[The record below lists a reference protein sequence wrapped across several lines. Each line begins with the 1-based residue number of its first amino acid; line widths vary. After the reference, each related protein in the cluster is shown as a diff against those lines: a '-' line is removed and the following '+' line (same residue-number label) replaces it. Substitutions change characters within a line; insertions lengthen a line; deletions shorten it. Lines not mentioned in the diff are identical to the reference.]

1 MPDFNG
7 IPGGL
12 RCLLFAAPLL
22 AFTTFARPQSGDKTP
37 LRGDRVQ
44 CANLTYAGNKTSKCY
59 SDRFLKRLELETHIK
74 TEANFRSVR
83 LDSRELSNYPFAIM
97 TGEGAFT
104 LTEKDRVQLR
114 YYLTHGGFLLA
125 SASCS
130 DPAWVRSFRAEF
142 ARVFPNQKLTRLTV
156 AHPIFR
162 TVYKIDSLATTHGR
176 SGPDGATLESYS
188 IKGKVVMVFSSD
200 GINDTAHT
208 DNCCCCGGDEVDRAE
223 YINVNV
229 LAYALLH

>member
-1 MPDFNG
+1 MSKLPRFSNL
-7 IPGGL
+7 L
-12 RCLLFAAPLL
+12 RGALFAIPLL
-22 AFTTFARPQSGDKTP
+22 VSTTFARTQGNGTV
-37 LRGDRVQ
+37 LRGDKVQ

-74 TEANFRSVR
+74 TESNFRSVR
-83 LDSRELSNYPFAIM
+83 LDSRDLSNFPFAIM

-142 ARVFPNQKLTRLTV
+142 ARVFPGEKLTRLTV
-156 AHPIFR
+156 AHPLFR

-188 IKGKVVMVFSSD
+188 IKGKLVMVFSSD

-208 DNCCCCGGDEVDRAE
+208 ENCCCCGGDEVDRAE

>member
-1 MPDFNG
+1 MSLLPRF
-7 IPGGL
+7 PGL
-12 RCLLFAAPLL
+12 LSSLLCLAPLL
-22 AFTTFARPQSGDKTP
+22 MSAAFALPQGTGTA
-37 LRGDRVQ
+37 LRGDKVQ

-74 TEANFRSVR
+74 TEAHFRSVR
-83 LDSRELSNYPFAIM
+83 LDSRELSNFPFAIM

-142 ARVFPNQKLTRLTV
+142 TRVFPGQKLVRLTV
-156 AHPIFR
+156 AHPLFR

-208 DNCCCCGGDEVDRAE
+208 ENCCCCGGDEVDRAE
-223 YINVNV
+223 FINVNV